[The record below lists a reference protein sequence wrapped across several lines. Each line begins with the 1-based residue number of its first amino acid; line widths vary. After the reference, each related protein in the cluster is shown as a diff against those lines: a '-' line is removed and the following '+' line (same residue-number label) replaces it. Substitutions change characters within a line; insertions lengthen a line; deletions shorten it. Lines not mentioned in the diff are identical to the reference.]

1 MYEIDAV
8 PLNFNHHT
16 VYAHV
21 VIACNWPKLPKC
33 ANTKNTAMIAHL
45 IVISYYK
52 C

>member
-21 VIACNWPKLPKC
+21 VIACYGPTLPKC
-33 ANTKNTAMIAHL
+33 ANT
-45 IVISYYK
+45 
-52 C
+52 